1 MHAVGYRD
9 GNKGFARIPFPA
21 NAVVCLSEGELS
33 TRWSTRSTR
42 WANLLTILREPS
54 SARSGNVEL
63 NLQDALK
70 RFLKITVASVATALV
85 LVYAGD
91 CALFRYRSASNRIPY
106 GSIAVGHHYAVQHKN
121 GKTEFLF
128 DAPTAQICVHSEF
141 PHGGHTPCWYLVRHI
156 EPRTDI

>member
-1 MHAVGYRD
+1 MV
-9 GNKGFARIPFPA
+9 N
-21 NAVVCLSEGELS
+21 EMS
-33 TRWSTRSTR
+33 TRWSTR
-42 WANLLTILREPS
+42 WANLLTTLREPS